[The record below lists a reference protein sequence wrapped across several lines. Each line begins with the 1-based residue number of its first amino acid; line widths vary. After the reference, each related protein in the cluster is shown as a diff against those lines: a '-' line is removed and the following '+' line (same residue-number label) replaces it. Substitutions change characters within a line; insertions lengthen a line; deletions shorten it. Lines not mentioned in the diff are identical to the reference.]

1 MSWFDGFSY
10 SSWIFHTACLLCM
23 SARVAYIKANTV
35 SRMLKKSASTKKV
48 EVQVKVEIKRV

>member
-1 MSWFDGFSY
+1 
-10 SSWIFHTACLLCM
+10 M

-48 EVQVKVEIKRV
+48 EVQAKVEIKRV